1 MRYSYRNN
9 VGENRVLPFVC
20 NAHDCTHLTTTLC
33 ATHTK
38 QSTKGSDNMPD
49 FTVRYAK
56 KSELERV
63 NEIRYQVNRVHSN
76 GRPDIFRDD
85 FCDEMKNIV
94 YKVFENEYSDVIV
107 AVNGDTICGFATVE
121 YIVKEKSPYGL
132 QRKFYRIAEFGVDEN
147 FRRMGVATKL
157 INFCKQEA
165 KNRGFDRLELD
176 VWEFNEGAMKFYDS
190 VGFKTYREYK
200 EMHI

>member
-1 MRYSYRNN
+1 
-9 VGENRVLPFVC
+9 
-20 NAHDCTHLTTTLC
+20 
-33 ATHTK
+33 
-38 QSTKGSDNMPD
+38 MPD

-85 FCDEMKNIV
+85 FRNEMKNIV
-94 YKVFENEYSDVIV
+94 YKIFENEYSDVIV

-132 QRKFYRIAEFGVDEN
+132 QSTVCRENSTGLQNSELMKTSAEWV
-147 FRRMGVATKL
+147 L
-157 INFCKQEA
+157 QP
-165 KNRGFDRLELD
+165 
-176 VWEFNEGAMKFYDS
+176 S
-190 VGFKTYREYK
+190 
-200 EMHI
+200 

>member
-1 MRYSYRNN
+1 
-9 VGENRVLPFVC
+9 
-20 NAHDCTHLTTTLC
+20 
-33 ATHTK
+33 
-38 QSTKGSDNMPD
+38 MPD
-49 FTVRYAK
+49 FTIRYAK
-56 KSELERV
+56 KSELDRV

-94 YKVFENEYSDVIV
+94 YKVFENEHSDVIV

-157 INFCKQEA
+157 ISFCKQEA
-165 KNRGFDRLELD
+165 LTGWNLMCGNLTR
-176 VWEFNEGAMKFYDS
+176 VQ
-190 VGFKTYREYK
+190 
-200 EMHI
+200 

>member
-1 MRYSYRNN
+1 
-9 VGENRVLPFVC
+9 
-20 NAHDCTHLTTTLC
+20 
-33 ATHTK
+33 
-38 QSTKGSDNMPD
+38 MPE

-94 YKVFENEYSDVIV
+94 YKVFDGENSDVIV

-176 VWEFNEGAMKFYDS
+176 VWEFNEGANEVLRFRRIQNLQRIQGNEYLNRKNPYEDCSIRILFCVS
-190 VGFKTYREYK
+190 NFIYRHLK
-200 EMHI
+200 VTSP

>member
-1 MRYSYRNN
+1 
-9 VGENRVLPFVC
+9 
-20 NAHDCTHLTTTLC
+20 
-33 ATHTK
+33 
-38 QSTKGSDNMPD
+38 MPD
-49 FTVRYAK
+49 FTIRYAK

-94 YKVFENEYSDVIV
+94 YKVFDGENSDVIV

-132 QRKFYRIAEFGVDEN
+132 QRKFYQICEFGVDEN

-165 KNRGFDRLELD
+165 LTGWNLMCGNLTR
-176 VWEFNEGAMKFYDS
+176 VQ
-190 VGFKTYREYK
+190 
-200 EMHI
+200 

>member
-1 MRYSYRNN
+1 
-9 VGENRVLPFVC
+9 
-20 NAHDCTHLTTTLC
+20 
-33 ATHTK
+33 
-38 QSTKGSDNMPD
+38 MPD
-49 FTVRYAK
+49 FTIRYAK
-56 KSELERV
+56 KSELDRV

-76 GRPDIFRDD
+76 GRPD
-85 FCDEMKNIV
+85 EMKDIV
-94 YKVFENEYSDVIV
+94 YKVFDGENSDVIV

-132 QRKFYRIAEFGVDEN
+132 QREFYQICEFGVDEN

-165 KNRGFDRLELD
+165 KDRGFDRLELD
-176 VWEFNEGAMKFYDS
+176 VWKFNDGAIKFYDS

-200 EMHI
+200 EMNI

>member
-1 MRYSYRNN
+1 
-9 VGENRVLPFVC
+9 
-20 NAHDCTHLTTTLC
+20 
-33 ATHTK
+33 
-38 QSTKGSDNMPD
+38 MPD

-94 YKVFENEYSDVIV
+94 YKVFDGENSDVIV
-107 AVNGDTICGFATVE
+107 AVNGDTICGFAT
-121 YIVKEKSPYGL
+121 
-132 QRKFYRIAEFGVDEN
+132 
-147 FRRMGVATKL
+147 KL
-157 INFCKQEA
+157 ISFCKQEA

-176 VWEFNEGAMKFYDS
+176 VWEFNEGAIKFYDS

-200 EMHI
+200 EMNI

>member
-1 MRYSYRNN
+1 
-9 VGENRVLPFVC
+9 
-20 NAHDCTHLTTTLC
+20 
-33 ATHTK
+33 
-38 QSTKGSDNMPD
+38 MPD

-56 KSELERV
+56 KSELDRV

-94 YKVFENEYSDVIV
+94 YKVFDGENSDVIV

-132 QRKFYRIAEFGVDEN
+132 QREFYQICEFGVDEN

-176 VWEFNEGAMKFYDS
+176 VWKFNEGAMKFYDS

-200 EMHI
+200 EMNI

>member
-1 MRYSYRNN
+1 
-9 VGENRVLPFVC
+9 
-20 NAHDCTHLTTTLC
+20 
-33 ATHTK
+33 
-38 QSTKGSDNMPD
+38 MPE

-94 YKVFENEYSDVIV
+94 YKVFDGENSDVIV

-121 YIVKEKSPYGL
+121 YIVKEKISVQL
-132 QRKFYRIAEFGVDEN
+132 
-147 FRRMGVATKL
+147 
-157 INFCKQEA
+157 A
-165 KNRGFDRLELD
+165 KKILSDC
-176 VWEFNEGAMKFYDS
+176 
-190 VGFKTYREYK
+190 
-200 EMHI
+200 

>member
-1 MRYSYRNN
+1 
-9 VGENRVLPFVC
+9 
-20 NAHDCTHLTTTLC
+20 
-33 ATHTK
+33 
-38 QSTKGSDNMPD
+38 MPD

-56 KSELERV
+56 KLELERV

-94 YKVFENEYSDVIV
+94 YKVFDGENSDVIV

-157 INFCKQEA
+157 ISFCKQEA
-165 KNRGFDRLELD
+165 KNRDFDRLELD
-176 VWEFNEGAMKFYDS
+176 VWEFNEGAIKFYDS
-190 VGFKTYREYK
+190 VGFKTYKRIQGNEYLNRK
-200 EMHI
+200 NPYEDCSIRILFCVSNFIYRHLKVTSP

>member
-1 MRYSYRNN
+1 
-9 VGENRVLPFVC
+9 
-20 NAHDCTHLTTTLC
+20 
-33 ATHTK
+33 
-38 QSTKGSDNMPD
+38 MPD

-76 GRPDIFRDD
+76 GTSYIFRDD
-85 FCDEMKNIV
+85 FCNEMKNVV
-94 YKVFENEYSDVIV
+94 YKIFENEYSDVIV

-121 YIVKEKSPYGL
+121 YIVKEKSPYNL

-157 INFCKQEA
+157 IKEA

-176 VWEFNEGAMKFYDS
+176 VWEFNEGAMRFYDS

-200 EMHI
+200 EMNI